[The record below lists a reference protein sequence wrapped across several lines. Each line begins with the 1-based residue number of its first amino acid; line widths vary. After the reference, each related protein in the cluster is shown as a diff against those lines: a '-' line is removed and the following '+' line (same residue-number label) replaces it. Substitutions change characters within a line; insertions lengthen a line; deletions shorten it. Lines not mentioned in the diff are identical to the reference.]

1 MSQYKRVRKMSSD
14 PLDDS
19 KRSFLVSLLNVIL
32 QKMKWEETDDPE
44 DIDDDDKAAFDGLR
58 KVRESKGCPNVT

>member
-1 MSQYKRVRKMSSD
+1 MNQYKRVKKMSSD
-14 PLDDS
+14 PIDDS
-19 KRSFLVSLLNVIL
+19 KRSFLVELLNVIL

-58 KVRESKGCPNVT
+58 KV